1 MKRSNR
7 PGRGAILKVDPI
19 RNPDKIDAIKRLL
32 AVCPRDLL
40 LFVLGI
46 NTNLRVCDI
55 LGITF
60 SMVRG
65 LRVGDVLLIRE
76 SKTKKIRRITLN
88 RTVWGTL
95 QAWLVLNQDQ
105 PQESAIFWSRKT
117 GQALTV
123 PAVNSKIKRWCK
135 AVGLKGRFGCHSLR
149 KTFGYQH
156 RTRFGTDLPTLM
168 VMYNHSNQRQT
179 LDYLGIMEEDVAA
192 AYLHEI

>member
-88 RTVWGTL
+88 RTVWATL

-123 PAVNSKIKRWCK
+123 PAVNSKIKSWCK

>member
-88 RTVWGTL
+88 RTVWGSL

>member
-179 LDYLGIMEEDVAA
+179 LDYLGIMEEDVEA
-192 AYLHEI
+192 AYLQEI

>member
-76 SKTKKIRRITLN
+76 SKTQKIRRITLN
-88 RTVWGTL
+88 RTVWATL

-123 PAVNSKIKRWCK
+123 PAVNSKIKSWCK

>member
-19 RNPDKIDAIKRLL
+19 RNPDKINAIKRLL

-40 LFVLGI
+40 MFVLGI

-95 QAWLVLNQDQ
+95 QVWLVLNQDQ

-123 PAVNSKIKRWCK
+123 PAVNNKIKSWCK

-168 VMYNHSNQRQT
+168 VMYNHSSQRQT